1 MKCKNCKEQFEPVK
15 FLQKYCFK
23 PECVKVWVETE
34 NAKQWTKKKSQMKA
48 DLTTLSDYLK
58 ITQQVFNKFIRMRDE
73 GLNCISCDLP
83 PKKKNCGHYFSQG
96 GHSSVRFD
104 EDNCHLQCEHCNTFL
119 SGNLLNYQIGI
130 EKRIG
135 GEKLMQLQAKA
146 HDIKKWTKEELKE
159 IIEIYK
165 KKINERTKS
174 I

>member
-1 MKCKNCKEQFEPVK
+1 MRCKNCKEQFEPVK

-23 PECVKVWVETE
+23 SECVKVWVETE

-48 DLTTLSDYLK
+48 DLTTTSDYLK
-58 ITQQVFNKFIRMRDE
+58 LTQQVVNKYIRVRDE

-83 PKKKNCGHYFSQG
+83 PKKKNAGHYYSQG
-96 GHSSVRFD
+96 GHSAIRFD
-104 EDNCHLQCEHCNTFL
+104 EDNIHLQCEHCNTFL

-135 GEKLMQLQAKA
+135 GEKLIQLQAKA

-165 KKINERTKS
+165 KKIKS
-174 I
+174 IAN

>member
-1 MKCKNCKEQFEPVK
+1 MRCKNCKDQFEPVK

-58 ITQQVFNKFIRMRDE
+58 LTQQVVNKYIRVRDE

-83 PKKKNCGHYFSQG
+83 PKKKNAGHYYSQG
-96 GHSSVRFD
+96 GHSAVRFD
-104 EDNCHLQCEHCNTFL
+104 EDNIHLQCEHCNTFL

-165 KKINERTKS
+165 KKIKN
-174 I
+174 IAD

>member
-1 MKCKNCKEQFEPVK
+1 MRCKNCKNQFEPVK

-48 DLTTLSDYLK
+48 DLTTTSDYLK
-58 ITQQVFNKFIRMRDE
+58 LTQQVVNKYIRVRDE

-83 PKKKNCGHYFSQG
+83 PKKKNAGHYFSQG
-96 GHSSVRFD
+96 GHSAVRFD
-104 EDNCHLQCEHCNTFL
+104 EDNIHLQCEHCNTFL

-146 HDIKKWTKEELKE
+146 HDVKKWTKEELKE

-165 KKINERTKS
+165 KKIKN
-174 I
+174 IAD

>member
-1 MKCKNCKEQFEPVK
+1 MKCKNCKDQFEPVK

-23 PECVKVWVETE
+23 SECVKVWVETE

-48 DLTTLSDYLK
+48 DLTTTSDYLK
-58 ITQQVFNKFIRMRDE
+58 LTQQIFNKFIRMRDE

-83 PKKKNCGHYFSQG
+83 PKKKNAGHYFSQG
-96 GHSSVRFD
+96 GHSAVRFD

-135 GEKLMQLQAKA
+135 GERLMKLQGKA

-165 KKINERTKS
+165 KKIKS
-174 I
+174 IAN

>member
-1 MKCKNCKEQFEPVK
+1 MRCKNCKDQFEPVK

-48 DLTTLSDYLK
+48 DLTTLSYYLK
-58 ITQQVFNKFIRMRDE
+58 LTQQVVNKYIRVRDE

-83 PKKKNCGHYFSQG
+83 PKKKNAGHYYSQG
-96 GHSSVRFD
+96 GHSAVRFD
-104 EDNCHLQCEHCNTFL
+104 EDNIHLQCEHCNTFL

-165 KKINERTKS
+165 KKIKKLVN
-174 I
+174 

>member
-1 MKCKNCKEQFEPVK
+1 MRCKNCKEQFDPVK

-48 DLTTLSDYLK
+48 DLTTTSDYLK
-58 ITQQVFNKFIRMRDE
+58 LTQQVVNKYIRLRDE

-83 PKKKNCGHYFSQG
+83 PKKKNAGHYYSQG
-96 GHSSVRFD
+96 GHSAVRFD
-104 EDNCHLQCEHCNTFL
+104 EDNIHLQCEHCNTFL

-146 HDIKKWTKEELKE
+146 HDVKKWTKEELKE
-159 IIEIYK
+159 LIEIYK
-165 KKINERTKS
+165 KKIKS
-174 I
+174 YESNR

>member
-1 MKCKNCKEQFEPVK
+1 MRCKHCKEQFEPVK
-15 FLQKYCFK
+15 FLQKYCLK
-23 PECVKVWVETE
+23 DECIKVWVKAE
-34 NAKQWTKKKSQMKA
+34 NEKKWTKKKSQMKA

-96 GHSSVRFD
+96 GHSSVRFN

-135 GEKLMQLQAKA
+135 GERLMQLQAKA

-165 KKINERTKS
+165 KKIKS
-174 I
+174 IAN

>member
-1 MKCKNCKEQFEPVK
+1 MRCKNCKDQFEPVK

-58 ITQQVFNKFIRMRDE
+58 LTQQVVNKYIRLRDE

-83 PKKKNCGHYFSQG
+83 PKKKNAGHYYSQG
-96 GHSSVRFD
+96 GHSAIRFD
-104 EDNCHLQCEHCNTFL
+104 EDNIHLQCEHCNTFL

-146 HDIKKWTKEELKE
+146 HDVKKWTKEELKE

-165 KKINERTKS
+165 KKIKN
-174 I
+174 IAD